1 MTNPFATNEVRP
13 EPVSETL
20 VAEANARDYSANLL
34 DFPDFDM
41 DVPEI
46 SRSNGRASSGPAF
59 PRDPEQA
66 AILKAILTFKPMTQ
80 AKAVGFTRTGNKA
93 VDDKTENLAS
103 KVSLAAR
110 KHGIKVIRRTTVHPH
125 DVNKP
130 SHEQRHVLALWRAA
144 DSDDTAN

>member
-13 EPVSETL
+13 EPVSEDL
-20 VAEANARDYSANLL
+20 VSQANARDYSANLL

-46 SRSNGRASSGPAF
+46 SRSNGRTSGPAM

-110 KHGIKVIRRTTVHPH
+110 KHGVKVIRRTTVHPH

>member
-1 MTNPFATNEVRP
+1 MTNPFATSTPRP
-13 EPVSETL
+13 ELVSEEL
-20 VAEANARDYSANLL
+20 VSQANARDYSDNVL

-46 SRSNGRASSGPAF
+46 SRASGRGKSGPAM

-66 AILKAILTFKPMTQ
+66 AILKALLTFEPMKQ
-80 AKAVGFTRTGNKA
+80 AKAVGFTRTGDKS
-93 VDDKTENLAS
+93 VDEKTENLAS

-125 DVNKP
+125 DVSKP
-130 SHEQRHVLALWRAA
+130 SHEQRYVVALWRAKDEDA
-144 DSDDTAN
+144 SA

>member
-20 VAEANARDYSANLL
+20 VAEANARDYSGNIL

-46 SRSNGRASSGPAF
+46 SRVNTGKRGPAF
-59 PRDPEQA
+59 PRDLEQA
-66 AILKAILTFKPMTQ
+66 AILKALLSFEPMKQ

-93 VDDKTENLAS
+93 VDEKTENLAS

-110 KHGIKVIRRTTVHPH
+110 KHGVKVIRRTTVHPH
-125 DVNKP
+125 DVSKP
-130 SHEQRHVLALWRAA
+130 SHEQRHVVALWRAA

>member
-20 VAEANARDYSANLL
+20 VAEANARDYSGNIL

-46 SRSNGRASSGPAF
+46 SRSNGRKAGPAF

-66 AILKAILTFKPMTQ
+66 AILKALLSFEPMKQ

-93 VDDKTENLAS
+93 VDEKTENLAS

-110 KHGIKVIRRTTVHPH
+110 KHGVKVIRRTTVHPH
-125 DVNKP
+125 DVSKP
-130 SHEQRHVLALWRAA
+130 SHAQRHVVALWRAA
-144 DSDDTAN
+144 DSDDTAS